1 MEMEKIKSFLI
12 DHDDHPIGFYFS
24 SENEDIYT
32 YDLRFKLPNGGDY
45 LSVSAMHTVEHL
57 FATAIRNS
65 AVKKDVIYFGPM
77 GCRTGFYLLL
87 RGIEPEKAKALTL
100 NAFKVCLTMDSIP
113 GSKKKECGN
122 YKSHNLAK
130 AKEEISAYIKILESK

>member
-12 DHDDHPIGFYFS
+12 DHDDHPIGFYYS
-24 SENEDIYT
+24 SENENIYT

-45 LSVSAMHTVEHL
+45 LSVSAMHTIEHL

-65 AVKKDVIYFGPM
+65 KAKKDVIYFGPM

-87 RGIEPEKAKALTL
+87 RGIEPQEAKQLTL
-100 NAFKVCLTMDSIP
+100 DTFKVCMTMDTIP
-113 GSKKKECGN
+113 GNKKKECGN
-122 YKSHNLAK
+122 YKSHNLSK
-130 AKEEISAYIKILESK
+130 AKEEMAKYIHTLENK